1 MSEQIIDG
9 TGNGYRVKV
18 DKNNDLHTF
27 SITESEAAAASKNG
41 RGYNLNTG
49 TIALTG
55 TGESAVLYFKNDE
68 NTDFVITALAVG
80 LGTRSATITDAAVI
94 TLYKG
99 NTGGTIISDANLV
112 EMNSNTN
119 FGSSNT
125 LASTS
130 LAYAA
135 SATGK
140 TITGGTKHV
149 LLYMTGTRL
158 FAGLDIEMPKGS
170 NLGIT
175 IDLNTS
181 GGANVYVALIG
192 YVKDPNV

>member
-9 TGNGYRVKV
+9 TGSGFRVKV

-27 SITESEAAAASKNG
+27 SITESEAAAAANKG

-55 TGESAVLYFKNDE
+55 TGESAVMYFENDE
-68 NTDFVITALAVG
+68 NTDFVITAIAIG

-94 TLYKG
+94 TLYKS
-99 NTGGTIISDANLV
+99 NTGGTIISDANIV
-112 EMNSNTN
+112 EINSNTN
-119 FGSSNT
+119 FGSSNV
-125 LASTS
+125 LSSSS
-130 LAYAA
+130 LVYSA

-140 TITGGTKHV
+140 TLTGGTKHAIF
-149 LLYMTGTRL
+149 YMTGTRL

-181 GGANVYVALIG
+181 GGANVYAALIG
-192 YVKDPNV
+192 YVKDPNL